1 MMNTQTRFKLTLFTA
16 GFLALVTLLAIG
28 SKMETVAT
36 AAIAGIMTILSAYIW
51 SQTQRPSNNEYAS
64 NHSQKS
70 HGSKTHRTSR
80 TSGRNRTSVQ
90 K

>member
-1 MMNTQTRFKLTLFTA
+1 MNNQTRFKLTLYAA

-51 SQTQRPSNNEYAS
+51 SQTQRPSHNEYAS
-64 NHSQKS
+64 KRSQKS
-70 HGSKTHRTSR
+70 NRSKTHRTSR
-80 TSGRNRTSVQ
+80 SSERRSSTVQ
-90 K
+90 E